1 MSIIISHEQ
10 VLLISRCSHY
20 ISLTADLSEV
30 FDDFSL
36 ADRQLEQ
43 QSTPTGNKQ
52 TIKKFG
58 FYWFHNVPAK
68 RIITKNSKIYS
79 QLSMGRNSKN
89 RPRKYSNQQPKDG
102 VPEPNQSGGNPQP
115 QNSAHK
121 SKLNQQVKNKFQKR
135 FNPAKTKDEVFT
147 IFSKGY
153 KSKECEFYRK
163 GICKKG
169 NECTFSHAFEL
180 KTLDKVCKF
189 FVTGSCYKE
198 NCLFSHDL
206 GMYPCKFLHV
216 SGKCDNMTGCKYSHQ
231 KFKSLE
237 QMKEFVEDN
246 INAIQKHLANGI
258 ITP

>member
-1 MSIIISHEQ
+1 
-10 VLLISRCSHY
+10 
-20 ISLTADLSEV
+20 
-30 FDDFSL
+30 
-36 ADRQLEQ
+36 
-43 QSTPTGNKQ
+43 
-52 TIKKFG
+52 
-58 FYWFHNVPAK
+58 
-68 RIITKNSKIYS
+68 
-79 QLSMGRNSKN
+79 MGRNSKS
-89 RPRKYSNQQPKDG
+89 RPRKSSNQQPIPSA
-102 VPEPNQSGGNPQP
+102 PEPNRSAGNP
-115 QNSAHK
+115 NSAHK
-121 SKLNQQVKNKFQKR
+121 SKQNQQVKKNWQKR
-135 FNPAKTKDEVFT
+135 FDPSKTKDEVYT
-147 IFSKGY
+147 ILSKGY

-246 INAIQKHLANGI
+246 LNAIQKHLANGI
-258 ITP
+258 ITPLTKFSE